1 MRRFAMLQDRSLFGA
16 AICLALAVAV
26 VGCSGGD
33 KTDTSASSTSGAAGT
48 ATKTDKPLKLA
59 FVTNN
64 SSDYWTIA
72 HKGVEKAQKE
82 FPNDTIEFQMPPSGT
97 PAEQKQIVDDLLV
110 KGIDGI
116 AISPSDPKT
125 QTEQLDKWAAQTLL
139 ITQDSDAPQSKRA
152 CYIGTDNVAA
162 GREVGQELLK
172 ALPNGGKIVAFVGMQ
187 DAQNAQDRI
196 NGIKDAIKGSKV
208 ELVDVRTDNTDHLK
222 AKSNAADVLV
232 SRPDV
237 VGLVGIWS
245 YNGPAI
251 AEAVKEAGKVGKI
264 KIVCFD
270 EEPITLAGVK
280 DGTIYATVVQHPFD
294 FGYLAIKKMHDY
306 LNGDKSA
313 FPANGL
319 NIIATSVLHAADVD
333 AFKANLDKIR
343 NG

>member
-1 MRRFAMLQDRSLFGA
+1 
-16 AICLALAVAV
+16 
-26 VGCSGGD
+26 
-33 KTDTSASSTSGAAGT
+33 
-48 ATKTDKPLKLA
+48 
-59 FVTNN
+59 VTNN

-72 HKGVEKAQKE
+72 HQGVEKAQKE

-162 GREVGQELLK
+162 
-172 ALPNGGKIVAFVGMQ
+172 
-187 DAQNAQDRI
+187 
-196 NGIKDAIKGSKV
+196 GSKV